1 MLIKN
6 RILSSIEFPI
16 FVLSQINTFIKKSD
30 QKKLILIVMV
40 QVFLSALDVVGIA
53 FLGLVSTLIVTGIQ
67 SKSASSGVNSVL
79 NLLNID
85 DFTFQMQVGL
95 LSLLAVCVL
104 LIRTLLSVYLI
115 RRIYRFFAN
124 KKPCIQLHQAL
135 IL

>member
-16 FVLSQINTFIKKSD
+16 FVLSQVNTFIKKSD
-30 QKKLILIVMV
+30 QKKLISIVMV

-79 NLLNID
+79 SLLNID

-95 LSLLAVCVL
+95 
-104 LIRTLLSVYLI
+104 
-115 RRIYRFFAN
+115 
-124 KKPCIQLHQAL
+124 
-135 IL
+135 